1 MDMYVSIY
9 ELDTDMWMEIIL
21 FTIIIFN
28 VINIVVVMIILSLTT
43 LLSFNEFLMN
53 NSNTKLLIDLVNVI

>member
-1 MDMYVSIY
+1 MDMYYLY

-43 LLSFNEFLMN
+43 LLSINEFLMN
-53 NSNTKLLIDLVNVI
+53 NNTKLLIDLVNII